1 MPNTNTVTGIPFG
14 YIAAAALDPEVVEQ
28 LLHGRGAV
36 DLSYQAAL
44 DEAHKRADIDAA
56 ELGYAHGAPDWDRF
70 VERQVETQMNFYEC
84 GEPDIEGEYEGVT
97 YATSWLGGALN
108 FWIFESPVTTT
119 KARRASPC
127 VPGAAILDTLD
138 GSEFGYDVPA
148 DWRAES

>member
-1 MPNTNTVTGIPFG
+1 MPNINIKTNIPFG
-14 YIAAAALDPEVVEQ
+14 YIAASALDSEVVDE
-28 LLHGRGAV
+28 LLNGRGAV
-36 DLSYQAAL
+36 DVSYQSAL
-44 DEAHKRADIDAA
+44 EEAHNRADIDAG
-56 ELGYAHGAPDWDRF
+56 ELGYVHGSPDWERF
-70 VERQVETQMNFYEC
+70 VDKHVETAMNYYEC
-84 GEPDIEGEYEGVT
+84 DEPHIEGKYEGVT

-148 DWRAES
+148 DWRAA